1 LYAFKNVLKKRKC
14 RVNGVKSVLQDR
26 LLVFLNN
33 SNSSNLPGPT
43 SATDNQNMTSAGF
56 EKAAIWKELV
66 VEASPVPEPN
76 IDPNLV
82 GQTVPA
88 HESKFERKNFSETF
102 DQLSF
107 TEISLVVDIG
117 HNRNPLKDR
126 KEKFSGETNSQ

>member
-1 LYAFKNVLKKRKC
+1 
-14 RVNGVKSVLQDR
+14 
-26 LLVFLNN
+26 
-33 SNSSNLPGPT
+33 
-43 SATDNQNMTSAGF
+43 MTSAGF

-82 GQTVPA
+82 GQIVPA